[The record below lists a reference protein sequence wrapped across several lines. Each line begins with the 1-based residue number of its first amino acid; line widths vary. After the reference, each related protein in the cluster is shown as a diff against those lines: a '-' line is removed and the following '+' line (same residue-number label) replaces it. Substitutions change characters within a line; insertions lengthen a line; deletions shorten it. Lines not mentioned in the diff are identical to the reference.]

1 MNRLRLRAEGGFTL
15 IELLVVI
22 AIIGI
27 LAAIAIP
34 QFATYRRRGYG
45 SQVKSDI
52 RNVATAEEAYFVNA
66 NTYLSASSAITSG
79 NLPGYNKSADVTV
92 TAAGTETTFLLTAT
106 HSKCNSSN
114 VWTFAS
120 TTGAIGS
127 PGTGCTAP

>member
-34 QFATYRRRGYG
+34 QFAAYRRRGYD
-45 SQVKSDI
+45 SDVKAAVK
-52 RNVATAEEAYFVNA
+52 NMATAQEAYFTDK
-66 NTYLSASSAITSG
+66 NTYTTLLADLTSRGFRQGTNVGVPASGASS
-79 NLPGYNKSADVTV
+79 
-92 TAAGTETTFLLTAT
+92 TTFIVSAT
-106 HSKCNSSN
+106 VVAGCAAATG

-120 TTGAIGS
+120 ATGLLT
-127 PGTGCTAP
+127 GTPCG

>member
-52 RNVATAEEAYFVNA
+52 RNIATAEEAYFVNA
-66 NTYLSASSAITSG
+66 NTYKTVSSPITSG
-79 NLPGYNKSADVTV
+79 NLAGYNRSGDVFAS
-92 TAAGTETTFLLTAT
+92 AAGTETTFLLTAT
-106 HSKCNSSN
+106 HNKCNTGN
-114 VWTFAS
+114 VWTFLS
-120 TTGAIGS
+120 S
-127 PGTGCTAP
+127 

>member
-52 RNVATAEEAYFVNA
+52 RNIATAQEAYFVNA
-66 NTYLSASSAITSG
+66 NNYKTVSSPIESSDLA
-79 NLPGYNKSADVTV
+79 GYNRSGDVFAS
-92 TAAGTETTFLLTAT
+92 AAGTETTFLLTAT
-106 HSKCNSSN
+106 HSKCNAGN
-114 VWTFAS
+114 VWTFLS
-120 TTGAIGS
+120 NEGKINSPTG
-127 PGTGCTAP
+127 GCAAP

>member
-34 QFATYRRRGYG
+34 QFSAYRRRGYD
-45 SQVKSDI
+45 SDVKS
-52 RNVATAEEAYFVNA
+52 NVKNASTAQEAYLTDK
-66 NTYLSASSAITSG
+66 NTYSAAISDLLARGYKQSANVNMGDPAPSATSFVITG
-79 NLPGYNKSADVTV
+79 TVLTGCTSAT
-92 TAAGTETTFLLTAT
+92 G
-106 HSKCNSSN
+106 

-120 TTGAIGS
+120 TTGVLT
-127 PGTGCTAP
+127 GTPCG